1 MRVQGLIQCADT
13 PTQNDHLA
21 NKAYVDSVA
30 NAAAAAGGGV
40 FFTNIA
46 PTSTG
51 IVGSKVYAAN
61 TIPANK
67 VIQEGTT
74 DTNNV
79 TVSLVCEGGSAFYS
93 PTITIT
99 TNPAL
104 PGTPGTVVLAEDQY
118 DKRFFTGSFN
128 LTGVT
133 QDVVVT
139 ATSSTGAT
147 AQCTVHR
154 AVAGPDVSSVT
165 IGALPGSQTEAK
177 SGDVVAVSG
186 VVPNAAAYVEIIAG
200 GAAGALSSMGTIG
213 ANDSAGAGFKT
224 FSGTFTVGS
233 GTGAQ
238 KVTARAKNALGTF
251 GNNTVS
257 GNSITLNQTY
267 PTIGARAITYPAGQ
281 SAIKGTESAT
291 ITATVTNADTVAYST
306 SADMTVAQAN
316 TYAAAKTVTRVAG
329 TTGYVNGTN
338 NYTITATKASNGAV
352 TSAQA
357 AVVIADTAPT
367 AAITITGTP
376 TRLISNAAGKSYT
389 INVTST
395 QALESAP
402 SLNASSGT
410 WSGSWTQAGNVW
422 SRTLLIADGNPQGAQ
437 TFSGLSLN
445 GLADNMGSVITA
457 GAGYTV
463 GGFEQRTVT
472 FAAFARHAAIGAN
485 VVDFSKVRARYTGTS
500 SDLAKVS
507 NTQDAQGTFTITDA
521 NDNYLATGGYIFLND
536 PAFCGAN
543 TSGTLKVDVEEVM

>member
-1 MRVQGLIQCADT
+1 MRIQGLIECADA
-13 PTQNDHLA
+13 PTLSEHLA
-21 NKAYVDSVA
+21 NKAYVDQLA
-30 NAAAAAGGGV
+30 QQAAASGGGV
-40 FFTNIA
+40 FFTGIA

-61 TIPANK
+61 TVPANK
-67 VIQEGTT
+67 VIQEGTS

-99 TNPAL
+99 TVPAL
-104 PGTPGTVVLAEDQY
+104 PGTPGTVVLAEDAN

-128 LTGVT
+128 LTGLT

-154 AVAGPDVSSVT
+154 AVAGPDVTSVT
-165 IGALPGSQTEAK
+165 IGALPGAQTEAK
-177 SGDVVAVSG
+177 SGDVVPVSG

-200 GAAGALSSMGTIG
+200 GAAGGLSAMGVIG
-213 ANDSAGAGFKT
+213 AADSGGAGYKT

-238 KVTARAKNALGTF
+238 KVTARARNSLGTF
-251 GNNTVS
+251 GNNVQS

-281 SAIKGTESAT
+281 SGIKGTESAT
-291 ITATVTNADTVAYST
+291 VTATVTNADAVAYS
-306 SADMTVAQAN
+306 SSGDLTVTNPNA
-316 TYAAAKTVTRVAG
+316 YASAKTVTRNAG
-329 TTGYVNGTN
+329 TTGYVYASN

-352 TSAQA
+352 TTAQA
-357 AVVIADTAPT
+357 QITIADTAPT
-367 AAITITGTP
+367 AAISITGAP
-376 TRLISNAAGKSYT
+376 ARLISNAAGKAYMVNIT
-389 INVTST
+389 PNQV
-395 QALESAP
+395 LESAP

-410 WSGSWTQAGNVW
+410 WSGNWALAGNVW
-422 SRTLLIADGNPQGAQ
+422 SRTLLIADGAAQGAQ
-437 TFSGLSLN
+437 SFSGLALN
-445 GLADNMGSVITA
+445 GLADNMGSAITA
-457 GAGYTV
+457 GANYTV

-472 FAAFARHAAIGAN
+472 FAAFARHQAIGVN
-485 VVDFSKVRARYTGTS
+485 VVDFTKVRARYTGTG
-500 SDLAKVS
+500 SDLARVNS
-507 NTQDAQGTFTITDA
+507 TADAAGSFTITDV
-521 NDNYLATGGYIFLND
+521 NDVFTPTGGFVFLTD
-536 PAFCGAN
+536 AAFCGSN